1 MRDILVIL
9 FGCGLYFGGLYVGHN
24 TRLVTIKTTIPLK
37 PTSIEIVV
45 DSLGHSDTTFIYKLK

>member
-9 FGCGLYFGGLYVGHN
+9 AGCVLYFGGIFVGYN
-24 TRLVTIKTTIPLK
+24 AQVITIKTTIPLK
-37 PTSIEIVV
+37 PTSIEIAV